1 MYRSV
6 GGSYAAS
13 STGDIFDTQS
23 WQGRDFYDLPF
34 LPDVLGEAVQPY
46 SGDIVVTLPAG
57 QDEDTLIWIKQD
69 RPQPFR
75 LVAISA
81 DIDFGE
87 V

>member
-1 MYRSV
+1 MSFGQKKRVTIASV
-6 GGSYAAS
+6 
-13 STGDIFDTQS
+13 
-23 WQGRDFYDLPF
+23 L
-34 LPDVLGEAVQPY
+34 VQPY